1 MAKRPEIEY
10 RAIYTNYCSDAGTDD
25 VCQLAANA
33 AGANFAAGRV
43 AVG

>member
-1 MAKRPEIEY
+1 MAKRLETEHHAIHINY
-10 RAIYTNYCSDAGTDD
+10 RSDAGTDD

-43 AVG
+43 AVA